1 MGIRQPIACTPR
13 SIVTAV
19 AIALLVAGCST
30 DDASIYRVVG
40 GGTSCDADAC
50 PPGTPTYSL
59 RLAEPGAPPA
69 DARSFDLGE
78 NAPGL
83 DDVGEYP
90 DCVLAEIVGTE
101 VESWEPASCP

>member
-1 MGIRQPIACTPR
+1 MKPR
-13 SIVTAV
+13 SIVA
-19 AIALLVAGCST
+19 AAAAALLTAGCSA
-30 DDASIYRVVG
+30 DDVSIYRVLG
-40 GGTSCDADAC
+40 GGSACAADAC
-50 PPGTPTYSL
+50 PQGTATYSL

-69 DARSFDLGE
+69 DARSFDIGE
-78 NAPGL
+78 NAPRL

>member
-1 MGIRQPIACTPR
+1 MKPR
-13 SIVTAV
+13 SIVAAAAV
-19 AIALLVAGCST
+19 DLLTAGCSA

-40 GGTSCDADAC
+40 GGSACDANAC
-50 PPGTPTYSL
+50 PPGTATYSL
-59 RLAEPGAPPA
+59 RLAEPAAPPA
-69 DARSFDLGE
+69 DAQSLDIGE
-78 NAPGL
+78 NAQHF